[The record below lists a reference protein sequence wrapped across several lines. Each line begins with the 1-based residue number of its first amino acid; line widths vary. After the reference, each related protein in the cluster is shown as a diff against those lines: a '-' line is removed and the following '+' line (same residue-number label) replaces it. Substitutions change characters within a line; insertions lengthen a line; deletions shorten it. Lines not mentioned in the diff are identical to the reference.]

1 MSKGILLVADG
12 LGDRPIK
19 SLGGKTPLEVA
30 KIPNIDKFAAE
41 SECGLLDTIGTGVR
55 AGSDTAHISLLGYD
69 PYVYYTGRGP
79 FEAAGIGMDVIEGD
93 VAFRC
98 NFSTVDENMV
108 ITDRRAGRITEGTDQ
123 LAAAVNGMKVDD
135 MEILFKES
143 VAHRGALIIRG
154 KNLGANITDTDPHEV
169 GKQVLVCKAVDPN
182 DEASARTAKAVNAFV
197 NKSYELLKDH
207 PVNKARI
214 EAGLNPAN
222 IILPRGGGVGPSME
236 NFEKK
241 YGIKG
246 ACVSETGLINGVAK
260 YVGMTIVDTPEATG
274 GYDTDCIAMAKNI
287 VKALED
293 HDFVL
298 SNVKATDVA
307 GHDNNPQGK
316 IDMLAK
322 IDEMIKYLMENVSED
337 TYIIFTA
344 DHSTPCELMDHSG
357 DPVAVCIWGKDV
369 RVDDVKEYTERAC
382 AKGGLCRINGQN
394 LLPILTNLMFVQ
406 HKFGA

>member
-1 MSKGILLVADG
+1 MAKGILLVADG
-12 LGDRPIK
+12 LGDRPIE

-30 KIPNIDKFAAE
+30 KIPNIDKLAAE
-41 SECGLLDTIGTGVR
+41 GENGLLDTIGVGVR

-69 PYVYYTGRGP
+69 PYKYYTGRGP

-108 ITDRRAGRITEGTDQ
+108 ILDRRAGRITTGTDQ
-123 LAAAVNGMKVDD
+123 LAKAMAGLKCDD
-135 MEILFKES
+135 MEIIFKES

-154 KNLGANITDTDPHEV
+154 KNLGANITDTDPHHE
-169 GKQVLVCKAVDPN
+169 KAKVLVCKPIDPN
-182 DEASARTAKAVNAFV
+182 DEASARTAKAVNFFV
-197 NKSYELLKDH
+197 QKSYEILKDH
-207 PVNKARI
+207 PVNLERI
-214 EAGLNPAN
+214 EKGLNPAN
-222 IILPRGGGVGPSME
+222 VILPRGGGVGPSME

-274 GYDTDCIAMAKNI
+274 GYDTNCIAMAKNI
-287 VKALED
+287 IKALED

-298 SNVKATDVA
+298 SNVKAADVA
-307 GHDNNPQGK
+307 GHDNNPNGK
-316 IDMLAK
+316 IDMLRK
-322 IDEMIKYLMENVSED
+322 IDAMIKYLMENVSKD

-369 RVDDVKEYTERAC
+369 RVDDVKEFTERAC

-406 HKFGA
+406 DKFGA